1 MHGFR
6 TESRSFRQP
15 VTPTS
20 PLFLAFTHGE
30 DKDLLEL
37 ERQRAADALNLSLSC
52 TSHHFFFFKIK
63 EFGLLLLK
71 NEHGRHGE
79 DGMHPLF
86 LRRT

>member
-1 MHGFR
+1 MHGFL

-52 TSHHFFFFKIK
+52 TLHHFFFFLNQRIWAPSVKK
-63 EFGLLLLK
+63 
-71 NEHGRHGE
+71 
-79 DGMHPLF
+79 
-86 LRRT
+86 RTWASR